1 MNVIKFTDNVN
12 PKDLSL
18 KKNSYNLEI
27 SINGTEDKLIIQNYF
42 YRDDYSNFKYVFAD
56 GTNWVKDDITA
67 ILKVVRGTDANDN
80 LGTVYESSELYG
92 YGGNDTINGS
102 SGNDILDGGA
112 GNDYLRGESGD
123 DTYIF
128 GKGYGIDTIYD
139 NSGLNVIKFTDNVN
153 PKDLSLKKNSY
164 NLEISINGTEDKLII
179 QNYFYR
185 DDYSN
190 FKYVFADGTN
200 WVKDDITAIL
210 KVVRGTDAN
219 DNLGTVY
226 ESSELYGYGGNDT
239 INGSSGNDILD
250 GGAGND
256 YLRGESGDDT
266 YIFGKG
272 YGIDT
277 IYDNSGLNVIKFTD
291 NVNPKDLSLKKNS
304 YNLEI
309 SINGTEDK
317 LIIQDYFYRDDY
329 SNFKYIFADGTV
341 AKINKSNFSFD
352 SLEID
357 NNYTFSS
364 GDGIVN
370 ISDSAGND
378 TLQINTDILNLVFS
392 RNEDNLDIIM
402 NETNDVF
409 TINDWFKGENNQIE
423 NIISNDGYALRN
435 NQVQLLIE
443 NMSVYT
449 SENNISWSESI
460 EKDSI
465 GTRNVLEQIWVKAN

>member
-1 MNVIKFTDNVN
+1 M
-12 PKDLSL
+12 
-18 KKNSYNLEI
+18 
-27 SINGTEDKLIIQNYF
+27 
-42 YRDDYSNFKYVFAD
+42 
-56 GTNWVKDDITA
+56 
-67 ILKVVRGTDANDN
+67 
-80 LGTVYESSELYG
+80 
-92 YGGNDTINGS
+92 
-102 SGNDILDGGA
+102 
-112 GNDYLRGESGD
+112 
-123 DTYIF
+123 
-128 GKGYGIDTIYD
+128 
-139 NSGLNVIKFTDNVN
+139 
-153 PKDLSLKKNSY
+153 
-164 NLEISINGTEDKLII
+164 
-179 QNYFYR
+179 
-185 DDYSN
+185 
-190 FKYVFADGTN
+190 
-200 WVKDDITAIL
+200 
-210 KVVRGTDAN
+210 
-219 DNLGTVY
+219 
-226 ESSELYGYGGNDT
+226 
-239 INGSSGNDILD
+239 
-250 GGAGND
+250 
-256 YLRGESGDDT
+256 
-266 YIFGKG
+266 
-272 YGIDT
+272 
-277 IYDNSGLNVIKFTD
+277 NVIKFTD

>member
-12 PKDLSL
+12 PNELSL
-18 KKNSYNLEI
+18 KKNVWNLEI
-27 SINGTEDKLIIQNYF
+27 SINGTEDKLIIQDYF
-42 YRDDYSNFKYVFAD
+42 YNNDCTNLKYTFAD
-56 GTNWVKDDITA
+56 GTNWAKDDITA
-67 ILKVVRGTDANDN
+67 MLKVVRGTDANDT

-102 SGNDILDGGA
+102 SGKDILDGGE
-112 GNDYLRGESGD
+112 GNDYLRGGSGD

-128 GKGYGIDTIYD
+128 GKSYGIDTIYD

-153 PKDLSLKKNSY
+153 PNELSLKKN
-164 NLEISINGTEDKLII
+164 
-179 QNYFYR
+179 
-185 DDYSN
+185 
-190 FKYVFADGTN
+190 V
-200 WVKDDITAIL
+200 W
-210 KVVRGTDAN
+210 
-219 DNLGTVY
+219 
-226 ESSELYGYGGNDT
+226 
-239 INGSSGNDILD
+239 
-250 GGAGND
+250 
-256 YLRGESGDDT
+256 
-266 YIFGKG
+266 
-272 YGIDT
+272 
-277 IYDNSGLNVIKFTD
+277 
-291 NVNPKDLSLKKNS
+291 
-304 YNLEI
+304 NLEI

-317 LIIQDYFYRDDY
+317 LIIQDYFYNNDCT
-329 SNFKYIFADGTV
+329 NFKYIFADGTV

-378 TLQINTDILNLVFS
+378 ILQINTDILNLVFS

>member
-1 MNVIKFTDNVN
+1 M
-12 PKDLSL
+12 

-56 GTNWVKDDITA
+56 GTKWVKDDITA

-112 GNDYLRGESGD
+112 GNDYLRGG
-123 DTYIF
+123 
-128 GKGYGIDTIYD
+128 
-139 NSGLNVIKFTDNVN
+139 
-153 PKDLSLKKNSY
+153 
-164 NLEISINGTEDKLII
+164 
-179 QNYFYR
+179 
-185 DDYSN
+185 
-190 FKYVFADGTN
+190 
-200 WVKDDITAIL
+200 
-210 KVVRGTDAN
+210 
-219 DNLGTVY
+219 
-226 ESSELYGYGGNDT
+226 
-239 INGSSGNDILD
+239 
-250 GGAGND
+250 
-256 YLRGESGDDT
+256 SGDDT